1 MYALCVTKEPKTGK
15 TSARLT
21 TTGRALMDAIS
32 IKLGVSDAA
41 VIEMTLREYAERHGI
56 QPLYTEPAKKDA

>member
-1 MYALCVTKEPKTGK
+1 MTKEPKTGK

-21 TTGRALMDAIS
+21 TTCRNLMDAIA

-41 VIEMTLREYAERHGI
+41 IIEMAIREYAERHGI
-56 QPLYTEPAKKDA
+56 TPLRTGEEKPE